1 MNASRREIQLG
12 AATAVVLLGA
22 LTWWMVEDN
31 ITAWGELGEK
41 AQTLERMLAKQERN
55 AARKPEL
62 IRQLDEIKSLLPVH
76 AEDLDLKPRMLQQ
89 LKQAADAQKIVLSS
103 MRPKDEKVAPQTGLS
118 EQSIDCAFEGEFP
131 DWVRFLY
138 DIEAQGPVMAVSK
151 ISVRSDQKAGRLK
164 GSLTVDFAYARGIET
179 ERKAPVN
186 PGVAPE
192 PRVVDTPAPAS
203 APPPAVTNNVPA
215 VSTNAPSAA
224 PSVPS
229 MPGVPA
235 MPGAPNVETDL
246 PSVNPSSAFP
256 SPGPAANFTKP
267 VAEPLPEFQV
277 NNTLP
282 PMNFQQ
288 ASLDEVLDQYARY
301 TGRKM
306 VKEEGLEPVKITLVS
321 TRSLPAAQ
329 VLLAIEKALGEHKL
343 KLVPGEQ
350 GVLRVTAAAPATPA
364 RAAPPGVPA
373 FPVPGPP
380 PTNRIIRINRP
391 RPASPMPTL
400 PAPAPSPAPAP
411 PQP

>member
-12 AATAVVLLGA
+12 VATAVVLLGA
-22 LTWWMVEDN
+22 LTWWMLEDN
-31 ITAWGELGEK
+31 IKVWGELGEK

-89 LKQAADAQKIVLSS
+89 LKQTADAQKIVLSS

-138 DIEAQGPVMAVSK
+138 DIEAQGPIMAVSK

-164 GSLTVDFAYARGIET
+164 GSLTVDFAYARGIEP
-179 ERKAPVN
+179 ERKPPVN
-186 PGVAPE
+186 PGVPPE
-192 PRVVDTPAPAS
+192 PRVVDTPAPAPE
-203 APPPAVTNNVPA
+203 PPSAVTNNVPVA
-215 VSTNAPSAA
+215 STNAPAA
-224 PSVPS
+224 SPSVPAVPAIPA

-235 MPGAPNVETDL
+235 MPGSSEVVTDL
-246 PSVNPSSAFP
+246 PSVNPASAFP
-256 SPGPAANFTKP
+256 SPGTPAP
-267 VAEPLPEFQV
+267 SP
-277 NNTLP
+277 
-282 PMNFQQ
+282 
-288 ASLDEVLDQYARY
+288 
-301 TGRKM
+301 
-306 VKEEGLEPVKITLVS
+306 
-321 TRSLPAAQ
+321 
-329 VLLAIEKALGEHKL
+329 
-343 KLVPGEQ
+343 
-350 GVLRVTAAAPATPA
+350 APATPA

-380 PTNRIIRINRP
+380 LTNRIIRINRP

-411 PQP
+411 APALPQP

>member
-41 AQTLERMLAKQERN
+41 TQALERMLAKQERN

-89 LKQAADAQKIVLSS
+89 LKQAADAQKIILSS
-103 MRPKDEKVAPQTGLS
+103 MRPKDEKIAPQTGLS
-118 EQSIDCAFEGEFP
+118 EQSIDCAFEGEFS

-151 ISVRSDQKAGRLK
+151 INVRSDQKAGRLK
-164 GSLTVDFAYARGIET
+164 GSLTVDFAYARGVPT
-179 ERKAPVN
+179 ERRLE
-186 PGVAPE
+186 PGASPAPE
-192 PRVVDTPAPAS
+192 PRVVDEPAPA
-203 APPPAVTNNVPA
+203 AVTNHLPVA
-215 VSTNAPSAA
+215 STNAPAA
-224 PSVPS
+224 SPSVPAA
-229 MPGVPA
+229 PGGPA
-235 MPGAPNVETDL
+235 MPGPPGVVTDT
-246 PSVNPSSAFP
+246 PSVNPASAFP
-256 SPGPAANFTKP
+256 SPALAANPAKP
-267 VAEPLPEFQV
+267 VAEPLPEYQV

-282 PMNFQQ
+282 PMNFQE
-288 ASLDEVLDQYARY
+288 AALDEVLDLYARY

-306 VKEEGLEPVKITLVS
+306 VKEEGLEPARITLVS

-329 VLLAIEKALGEHKL
+329 MLLAIEKALGEQGL
-343 KLVPGEQ
+343 RLAPGET
-350 GVLRVTAAAPATPA
+350 GVLRVTATAPASPA
-364 RAAPPGVPA
+364 RAAPPGTPA
-373 FPVPGPP
+373 LPVPGPP
-380 PTNRIIRINRP
+380 PTNRVIRINRP
-391 RPASPMPTL
+391 RPVSPMPTL

-411 PQP
+411 APPQP

>member
-31 ITAWGELGEK
+31 ITAWGELGDK
-41 AQTLERMLAKQERN
+41 AQTLERMLVKQERN

-103 MRPKDEKVAPQTGLS
+103 MRPKDEKIAPQTGLS
-118 EQSIDCAFEGEFP
+118 EQSIDCAFEGEFS

-138 DIEAQGPVMAVSK
+138 DIEAQGPIMAVSK

-164 GSLTVDFAYARGIET
+164 GSLTVDFAYARGLET
-179 ERKAPVN
+179 GRKPSVSPAA
-186 PGVAPE
+186 APE
-192 PRVVDTPAPAS
+192 PRVVDTPAPAPE
-203 APPPAVTNNVPA
+203 PPAAVTNNVPA
-215 VSTNAPSAA
+215 ASTNAPAA
-224 PSVPS
+224 SLVVPSVPGIPA

-235 MPGAPNVETDL
+235 MPGSSEVVTDL
-246 PSVNPSSAFP
+246 PSVNPASAFP
-256 SPGPAANFTKP
+256 SPGGPAAP
-267 VAEPLPEFQV
+267 VTP
-277 NNTLP
+277 
-282 PMNFQQ
+282 
-288 ASLDEVLDQYARY
+288 AS
-301 TGRKM
+301 
-306 VKEEGLEPVKITLVS
+306 
-321 TRSLPAAQ
+321 
-329 VLLAIEKALGEHKL
+329 
-343 KLVPGEQ
+343 
-350 GVLRVTAAAPATPA
+350 PA
-364 RAAPPGVPA
+364 RAAPPGVPV

-380 PTNRIIRINRP
+380 PTNRIIRVNRP

-411 PQP
+411 APPQP

>member
-12 AATAVVLLGA
+12 VATAVVLLGA

-31 ITAWGELGEK
+31 IKAWGELGEK

-103 MRPKDEKVAPQTGLS
+103 MRPKDEKIAPQTGLS
-118 EQSIDCAFEGEFP
+118 EQSIDCAFEGEFS

-186 PGVAPE
+186 PGAVPE
-192 PRVVDTPAPAS
+192 PRVVETPLPETPAAAS
-203 APPPAVTNNVPA
+203 VTNVMPV
-215 VSTNAPSAA
+215 VSTNAPPA
-224 PSVPS
+224 VPTF
-229 MPGVPA
+229 PAVRPTVPAFSGGEA
-235 MPGAPNVETDL
+235 MPGAASIVTDTPAL
-246 PSVNPSSAFP
+246 NPAAAFP
-256 SPGPAANFTKP
+256 SPGGAPAAP
-267 VAEPLPEFQV
+267 
-277 NNTLP
+277 
-282 PMNFQQ
+282 
-288 ASLDEVLDQYARY
+288 D
-301 TGRKM
+301 
-306 VKEEGLEPVKITLVS
+306 KIAPNGM
-321 TRSLPAAQ
+321 PA
-329 VLLAIEKALGEHKL
+329 
-343 KLVPGEQ
+343 
-350 GVLRVTAAAPATPA
+350 VT
-364 RAAPPGVPA
+364 
-373 FPVPGPP
+373 PP
-380 PTNRIIRINRP
+380 PTNRILRINRP
-391 RPASPMPTL
+391 RSVPPPMTPSPSI

-411 PQP
+411 ALPQP

>member
-12 AATAVVLLGA
+12 VATAVVLLGA

-31 ITAWGELGEK
+31 ITAWGELGDK
-41 AQTLERMLAKQERN
+41 TQTLERMLVKQERN

-76 AEDLDLKPRMLQQ
+76 AEGLDLKPRMLQQ
-89 LKQAADAQKIVLSS
+89 LKQTADAQKIVLAS

-118 EQSIDCAFEGEFP
+118 EQSIDCAFEGEFS

-164 GSLTVDFAYARGIET
+164 GSLTVDFAYARGIEP
-179 ERKAPVN
+179 ERKPPVN

-192 PRVVDTPAPAS
+192 PRVIDTPAPAPE
-203 APPPAVTNNVPA
+203 PPSAVTNNVPVA
-215 VSTNAPSAA
+215 STNAPVAR
-224 PSVPS
+224 PTVP
-229 MPGVPA
+229 GIPA
-235 MPGAPNVETDL
+235 MPGMPAMPGSSEVVTDL
-246 PSVNPSSAFP
+246 PSVNPASAFP
-256 SPGPAANFTKP
+256 SPGAP
-267 VAEPLPEFQV
+267 V
-277 NNTLP
+277 P
-282 PMNFQQ
+282 P
-288 ASLDEVLDQYARY
+288 
-301 TGRKM
+301 
-306 VKEEGLEPVKITLVS
+306 P
-321 TRSLPAAQ
+321 
-329 VLLAIEKALGEHKL
+329 
-343 KLVPGEQ
+343 
-350 GVLRVTAAAPATPA
+350 APATPA

-391 RPASPMPTL
+391 RPVSPMPTL

-411 PQP
+411 APALPQP